1 MHLPHQRASSSHLR
15 RAGGCLA
22 ATGSG
27 LGFWPG
33 FACKLA
39 AVGGD
44 TGGVR
49 DRVQIGMARC
59 TGEIALR
66 HPTPIQAGSRWD
78 VKRTHAR
85 MDGCGKLR
93 CCTGRPRRD
102 EQEFGGAALPA
113 VAGPPECLADA
124 PPGGG
129 DGVAGSRP
137 SVRACGSGA
146 RGDEHR
152 DRGSNLTAPPHCDPA
167 APSHV
172 PRYSLKGTMAV
183 LLGRRERW
191 RRWDVER
198 SDLSM
203 FAPTG

>member
-1 MHLPHQRASSSHLR
+1 MSGQGVAETLY
-15 RAGGCLA
+15 
-22 ATGSG
+22 AT
-27 LGFWPG
+27 
-33 FACKLA
+33 
-39 AVGGD
+39 
-44 TGGVR
+44 
-49 DRVQIGMARC
+49 
-59 TGEIALR
+59 ALR
-66 HPTPIQAGSRWD
+66 AYDQIVSLELGDVALRIAAPDPHLQAR
-78 VKRTHAR
+78 
-85 MDGCGKLR
+85 
-93 CCTGRPRRD
+93 
-102 EQEFGGAALPA
+102 
-113 VAGPPECLADA
+113 
-124 PPGGG
+124 PGGG

-152 DRGSNLTAPPHCDPA
+152 DRGSNFTVPPHYDPA

-172 PRYSLKGTMAV
+172 PRYSLKGMTAV